1 MKYTG
6 IIRPIDNLG
15 RITLPMEIR
24 KVRNIKEGDPL
35 EIYVDN
41 DTICLKPVPKKSC
54 IICGTTEQLFEVEG
68 LHICRKCGC
77 KIIDKLAED

>member
-6 IIRPIDNLG
+6 IVRPIDNLG

-35 EIYVDN
+35 EIYVDG
-41 DTICLKPVPKKSC
+41 DVICLKPVLKKKMLC
-54 IICGTTEQLFEVEG
+54 MWNNRAIT
-68 LHICRKCGC
+68 
-77 KIIDKLAED
+77 